1 MLKIT
6 ATVASGRHIGTELK
20 PHLYKD
26 GCYVVAK
33 GGNTL
38 AHATRVS
45 SLDEVV
51 AWIRRGYGVR
61 MSGPC
66 VSPSIY
72 SAGSLSV
79 SGHA

>member
-1 MLKIT
+1 MVKIT
-6 ATVASGRHIGTELK
+6 ATVASGRHIGTVLQ

-38 AHATRVS
+38 AHATRLS
-45 SLDEVV
+45 SLDDVV
-51 AWIRRGYGVR
+51 VWIRRGYGVR
-61 MSGPC
+61 MSGPG

-72 SAGSLSV
+72 SPASLSV
-79 SGHA
+79 LDHA